1 MRFSASTASAAKN
14 ASAKPAATAT
24 SGTPDEQMSR
34 PSPLRIYL
42 PLLLTAALVVAAD
55 QATKQL
61 VLDCLQDGSVEVIE
75 GVLRFRLTYN
85 SGGAFGLLQSV
96 PGLFLIAT
104 VVIVLA
110 ILFGARRL
118 EDVRWAVPLGLVLG
132 GGIGNATDRVL
143 RDTGGGVIDFID
155 FRVWP
160 VFNIADMAIVTG
172 ALVILFIG
180 WRSPGDEET
189 A

>member
-1 MRFSASTASAAKN
+1 MSTPSA
-14 ASAKPAATAT
+14 
-24 SGTPDEQMSR
+24 
-34 PSPLRIYL
+34 LRVYL
-42 PLLLTAALVVAAD
+42 PLLASAAVVVAAD

-61 VLDCLQDGSVEVIE
+61 VLDRLRDGSVEVIE

-85 SGGAFGLLQSV
+85 SGGAFGLLQSL
-96 PGLFLIAT
+96 PGLFLVAT

-110 ILFGARRL
+110 ILLGARRL
-118 EDVRWAVPLGLVLG
+118 EDPRWAAPLGLVLG
-132 GGIGNATDRVL
+132 GGVGNAVDRVL

-172 ALVILFIG
+172 ALTILLLG
-180 WRSPGDEET
+180 WRSSGDEDT
-189 A
+189 V